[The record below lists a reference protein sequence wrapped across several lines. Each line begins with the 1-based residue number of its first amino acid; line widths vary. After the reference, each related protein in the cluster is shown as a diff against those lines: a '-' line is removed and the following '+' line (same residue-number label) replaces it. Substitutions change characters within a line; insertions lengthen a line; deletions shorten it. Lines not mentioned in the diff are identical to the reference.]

1 MCSTGAAVTRTD
13 ADSLMAEASRE
24 DGWYLYGITQPI
36 SGERAPARSDATGVK
51 VDETH
56 LDLGPDHEPVHV
68 LAIGSLAA
76 VVRRVPLADF
86 TAEALE
92 ARIGDPAWLT
102 LAVQMHNDIIR
113 AVHQERAILPA
124 KFGAVYAHLDDI
136 AAAVD
141 QRSEA
146 LLAQLE
152 WLNGCDEWA
161 VHVFV
166 DQAIIRAA
174 VRADQALDPVQQQLA
189 TASPGR
195 AYFIRRKLDDDLAA
209 KTAQVT
215 EEIALTA
222 YQRLARLAHDA
233 IAERL
238 ASQST
243 DVVEEI
249 EVLRAALLVRRE
261 QTKDVVDQLRACAA
275 AERAWHCTFSGPWP
289 PYSFA
294 SLLERDGDD
303 HQDA

>member
-124 KFGAVYAHLDDI
+124 KFGLSMRTLTISRRPSTSAPR
-136 AAAVD
+136 
-141 QRSEA
+141 RS
-146 LLAQLE
+146 
-152 WLNGCDEWA
+152 WHSSNGSTVA
-161 VHVFV
+161 MSGLSTSSS
-166 DQAIIRAA
+166 IRRSSGRPC
-174 VRADQALDPVQQQLA
+174 VPTRRWIPCSSSSLPPVQVERTSSA
-189 TASPGR
+189 ASSTMTSP
-195 AYFIRRKLDDDLAA
+195 RRP
-209 KTAQVT
+209 
-215 EEIALTA
+215 
-222 YQRLARLAHDA
+222 
-233 IAERL
+233 
-238 ASQST
+238 
-243 DVVEEI
+243 
-249 EVLRAALLVRRE
+249 RRSP
-261 QTKDVVDQLRACAA
+261 KR
-275 AERAWHCTFSGPWP
+275 SP
-289 PYSFA
+289 
-294 SLLERDGDD
+294 
-303 HQDA
+303 